1 VKHADNEVTFS
12 IADQIVK
19 STVNVSNITYLS
31 LPLVLTENARGIV
44 FAISINDALD
54 SSHLLEPLKLPT
66 TDTYKQKQTN

>member
-1 VKHADNEVTFS
+1 
-12 IADQIVK
+12 
-19 STVNVSNITYLS
+19 LS

-66 TDTYKQKQTN
+66 TDTCVLAKLTKDCRVQRHWSLG